1 MTVGCGAFDGG
12 AWLAL
17 SPSLGVVAGRVAGRV
32 VGEVVGEVAVAL
44 GADTV
49 EVAAAE
55 GVGDVVESLGGLL
68 EQLPRMN
75 AAPASNATNVI
86 LPLLRMAASVG

>member
-17 SPSLGVVAGRVAGRV
+17 SPSLGVAAGRVAG
-32 VGEVVGEVAVAL
+32 EVVDEVAVAL

-55 GVGDVVESLGGLL
+55 GVGDVVEPLGGLL